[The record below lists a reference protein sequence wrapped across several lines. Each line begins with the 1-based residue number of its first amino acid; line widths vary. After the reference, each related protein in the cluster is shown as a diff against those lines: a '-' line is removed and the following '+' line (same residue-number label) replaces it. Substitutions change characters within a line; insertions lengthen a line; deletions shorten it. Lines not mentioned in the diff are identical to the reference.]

1 MNLTRVLHCI
11 KAVVILS
18 FLLQI
23 KLQQHPRDLGN
34 QARRCIIVTR
44 VTQEI

>member
-11 KAVVILS
+11 KAVAMLS

-23 KLQQHPRDLGN
+23 GLRQHPRDLGN
-34 QARRCIIVTR
+34 WARSCVVETR
-44 VTQEI
+44 VT